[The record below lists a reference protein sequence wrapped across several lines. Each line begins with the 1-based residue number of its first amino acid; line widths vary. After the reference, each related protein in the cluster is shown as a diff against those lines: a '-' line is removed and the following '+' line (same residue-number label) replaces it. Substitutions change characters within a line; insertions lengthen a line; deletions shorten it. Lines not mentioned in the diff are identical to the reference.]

1 MQGSGSEVLEIRI
14 GDLNHSGEGVGRK
27 DGRVV
32 FVPYAAPGD
41 VAVVRVTE
49 NKRSFARAEL
59 LSIVR
64 ESPDRVLPPC
74 PVYLKC
80 GGCQLQHIS
89 YEAQLAYK
97 TRRVKQALERIG
109 KLEHV
114 GVRDCLPAPKTF
126 HYRNKARFSYE
137 ALSPYEVESGFMHVS
152 REGQPHGFPE
162 GDCHLDGSRELPGG
176 STLCCVDTRAQ
187 GQRWFISGFY
197 GRRTHDVVDLNE
209 CMIQNPT
216 NNRVFEA
223 LNELV
228 AERGIPVHGCD
239 ALGKGTLKHL
249 LVRCAGR
256 GDRALAVLVTS
267 GGPLA
272 AVDDIAR
279 DLTAR
284 APELEGVIE
293 DVGGEVFA
301 AEKAAR
307 HVTRASAGLRVIAG
321 QGFLQEH
328 ILGLRF
334 IVSAE
339 SFLQVNPEGMEVL
352 YKKALEVADLTGDE
366 IAVDAYSGIGTISL
380 LLARECR
387 HVYGIEAVE
396 TAVEDA
402 ARNAARNHISN
413 CTFIRGRVEE
423 VLANAVGR
431 GQPRGRKVPRDADVV
446 VLDPPRAGCDK
457 RALDAVVSLKP
468 GRIVY
473 VSCNPETLVRDLAGL
488 EASGYR
494 TRSVQPVDMF
504 PQTSH
509 TEVVVLVTRE

>member
-1 MQGSGSEVLEIRI
+1 MEIRI
-14 GDLNHSGEGVGRK
+14 VDLNHSGEGVGRK

-49 NKRSFARAEL
+49 NKPSFARAEL
-59 LSIVR
+59 LSIAK

-114 GVRDCLPAPKTF
+114 SVRDCLPAPKTF
-126 HYRNKARFSYE
+126 HYRNKAKFSYE
-137 ALSPYEVESGFMHVS
+137 ALPPHEVGSGCVHVPQ
-152 REGQPHGFPE
+152 EGQEHRFPE
-162 GDCHLDGSRELPGG
+162 ADYHSDEPRGLRGLPGG
-176 STLCCVDTRAQ
+176 GAFCRVDT
-187 GQRWFISGFY
+187 GTEHQRWFIAGFY

-209 CMIQNPT
+209 CIIQNLT

-228 AERGIPVHGCD
+228 AERGIPVYGCD
-239 ALGKGTLKHL
+239 PLGKGTLKHL

-272 AVDDIAR
+272 TVDDIAR
-279 DLTAR
+279 ALTAR

-307 HVTRASAGLRVIAG
+307 RVTRASAGLRVIAG
-321 QGFLQEH
+321 QGFLLEH

-352 YKKALEVADLTGDE
+352 YREALEVADLTGDE
-366 IAVDAYSGIGTISL
+366 IAVDAYSGIGTLSL

-402 ARNAARNHISN
+402 ARNAALNHISN
-413 CTFIRGRVEE
+413 CTFIQDRVEE
-423 VLANAVGR
+423 VLANAVSP

-457 RALDAVVSLKP
+457 RALDAVVSLRP

-473 VSCNPETLVRDLAGL
+473 VSCHPETLARDLARL
-488 EASGYR
+488 EASGYS
-494 TRSVQPVDMF
+494 TVSVQPVDMF